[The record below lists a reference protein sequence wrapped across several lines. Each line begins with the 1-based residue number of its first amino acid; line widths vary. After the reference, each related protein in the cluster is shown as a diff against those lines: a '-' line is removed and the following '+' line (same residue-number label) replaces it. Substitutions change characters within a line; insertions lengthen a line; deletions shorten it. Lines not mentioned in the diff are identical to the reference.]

1 MIDGKQNP
9 KEKSMIRDNR
19 KKIDLRE
26 IKIIPNYIK
35 NVPGSALIEQG
46 NTRIICTATY
56 FNKVP
61 QFLKDSKK
69 GWIIAEYSMLPG
81 STGNER
87 IMRERQKVNSRNI
100 EIQRFIGR
108 ALRSTFDLRAIDGK
122 TIFIDADVI
131 QADGSTRCASI
142 NCGMIALVKSLK
154 HLVFEHKI
162 PELPKIEF
170 ISAVSIGVKK
180 KEIYVDLT
188 YKEDSNIDAD
198 ISIVSSETQKIIEVQ
213 AMGEESSIPKEIFK
227 QVIDIGIKKNLEI
240 IKILKR
246 SLE

>member
-1 MIDGKQNP
+1 MAIDSK
-9 KEKSMIRDNR
+9 KEFN
-19 KKIDLRE
+19 LRE
-26 IKIIPNYIK
+26 IKIVPNFIK
-35 NVPGSALIEQG
+35 NAPGSALIEQG
-46 NTRIICTATY
+46 NTRIISTATY
-56 FNKVP
+56 SNKVP
-61 QFLKDSKK
+61 QFLRDSRK

-87 IMRERQKVNSRNI
+87 IVRERQKVNNRNI

-142 NCGMIALVKSLK
+142 NCGMIALVELLK

-162 PELPKIEF
+162 AEFPKIEF

-180 KEIYVDLT
+180 KEILVDLT
-188 YKEDSNIDAD
+188 YKEDSSVDAD
-198 ISIVSSETQKIIEVQ
+198 INIVSSENQNIIEVQ
-213 AMGEESSIPKEIFK
+213 ALGEESSIPKEIFK

-240 IKILKR
+240 IKILKK